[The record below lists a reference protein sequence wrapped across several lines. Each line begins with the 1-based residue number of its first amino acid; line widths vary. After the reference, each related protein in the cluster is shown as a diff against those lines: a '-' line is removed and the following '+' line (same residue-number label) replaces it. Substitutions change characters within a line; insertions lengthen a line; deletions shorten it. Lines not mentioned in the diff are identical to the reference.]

1 MARPLRIEYPNAF
14 YHVINRGNAG
24 ENIFLNERDKE
35 KFLKYLGSAAERFS
49 LIIHTYCLM
58 TNHYHLVVETP
69 EANLSRA
76 IQWLNVSYATY
87 FNRKRDRK
95 GHLFQGRFKSIVI
108 DADEYLAQ
116 LSRYIHLNPVRVKM
130 VVNPT
135 DYPWSSYPLFIGK
148 GEKPDWLDTSLL
160 AYFGTKKKAAIR
172 AYQHFVEE
180 VDPFQLVNPGKDL
193 MAGCILGNMNFVSWL
208 QKNYLDKE
216 KADNEIPQLKA
227 LKSSVSLER
236 IITEVCT
243 ATQCTPEQI
252 RTKGGKRNQAREMA
266 IYLARDLT
274 GLSCRELG
282 GYFGNI
288 SGAAI
293 TMRCKQLSNTL
304 SEDKNLQHLLS
315 RIKKAILN
323 F

>member
-1 MARPLRIEYPNAF
+1 MARPLRIEYPNAY

-35 KFLKYLGSAAERFS
+35 KFLEYLGIASERFS

-58 TNHYHLVVETP
+58 TNHYHMVVETP

-130 VVNPT
+130 VVNPA
-135 DYPWSSYPLFIGK
+135 DYPWSSYSLFIGK
-148 GEKPDWLDTSLL
+148 GKKPDWFDTSLL
-160 AYFGTKKKAAIR
+160 AYFGKKKKAAIR
-172 AYQHFVEE
+172 AYQSFVEE
-180 VDPFQLVNPGKDL
+180 VDPFQLVDPGKEL
-193 MAGCILGNMNFVSWL
+193 KAGCILGNMNFVSWL
-208 QKNYLDKE
+208 QKTYLDKE
-216 KADNEIPQLKA
+216 KADKEIPQLKA
-227 LKSSVSLER
+227 LKSSISLEK
-236 IITEVCT
+236 IINEVCA

-252 RTKGGKRNQAREMA
+252 RIKGGKKNQAREIA
-266 IYLARDLT
+266 IYLTRDLT
-274 GLSCRELG
+274 GLSSRELG
-282 GYFGNI
+282 DYFGGI

-293 TMRCKQLSNTL
+293 TMRCKQFNNTL
-304 SEDKNLQHLLS
+304 SEDKNLQRLLG
-315 RIKKAILN
+315 RIKKTILN